1 MSAKK
6 QPGRRR
12 FDIVA
17 EPEWLDMVA
26 VAAKATE
33 RSVSSYIRLAVKAQL
48 ERDGFKPAVG
58 EARPRGRPPKPS
70 PATPPEE
77 DQEATAKKTRRRPR
91 KEK

>member
-17 EPEWLDMVA
+17 EPEWLDLVA

-33 RSVSSYIRLAVKAQL
+33 RSVSGYIRLAVNAQL

-58 EARPRGRPPKPS
+58 ASRPRGRPPKATLP
-70 PATPPEE
+70 TPPAE
-77 DQEATAKKTRRRPR
+77 DLEATAKKPR
-91 KEK
+91 GHSRKGK